1 MRATLS
7 NYWIITITLF
17 ALVGQGLIT
26 NDSLMVPMA
35 HAQMTQEKISAQTN
49 TATDA
54 TLPMPHKAMTDCH
67 DNAPNLLNNVDES
80 NNTPPPKTGCCN
92 GSGFCSIDC
101 NHCLT
106 ISLVANLI
114 DIQQPMINIPIFP
127 APISMVVNRI
137 SIAFQPAFRPPIA

>member
-1 MRATLS
+1 MKAKLS

-17 ALVGQGLIT
+17 ALVGQGLLT

-35 HAQMTQEKISAQTN
+35 NAQMTQLTMSTQTDD
-49 TATDA
+49 ATD
-54 TLPMPHKAMTDCH
+54 TTVSMSHKAMINCH
-67 DNAPNLLNNVDES
+67 DNVSNIVNNIDES
-80 NNTPPPKTGCCN
+80 VTSSLPKASCCN

-114 DIQQPMINIPIFP
+114 DIQLPITNIPLFS
-127 APISMVVNRI
+127 APITMVVNRV
-137 SIAFQPAFRPPIA
+137 SIAFPPAFRPPIA